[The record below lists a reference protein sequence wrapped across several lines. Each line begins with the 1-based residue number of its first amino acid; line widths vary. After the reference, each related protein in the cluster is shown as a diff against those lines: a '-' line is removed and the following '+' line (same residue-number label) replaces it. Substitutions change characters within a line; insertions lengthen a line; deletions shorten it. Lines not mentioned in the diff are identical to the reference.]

1 MYFRTPDWELTL
13 FRWMND
19 SCRNPSFD
27 IIMPLLSAPTF
38 LWTLA
43 IGAVILGAR
52 RGQAYLTTAI
62 CLGLTIGASDLSC
75 SFIKDTS
82 LRLRPYHSLASTWY
96 VDNDAWKQRPFD
108 FSGTSTRKGSSYP
121 SAHAANAA
129 AAAWVLFSTYR
140 RKAIWII
147 PVLVGLSRVYLGKHF
162 PMDVVAGWLTGL
174 AVASA
179 LQPTWLALFRQARS
193 RWIRYRLRT

>member
-1 MYFRTPDWELTL
+1 MYFRTPDWELAL

-19 SCRNPSFD
+19 SWRNPLFD
-27 IIMPLLSAPTF
+27 MIMPLLSAPIY
-38 LWTLA
+38 LWALA
-43 IGAVILGAR
+43 IVAVFLGAR
-52 RGQAYLTTAI
+52 RNQACLVTAI

-96 VDNDAWKQRPFD
+96 INGDTWKQRPGD
-108 FSGTSTRKGSSYP
+108 FSGTSASGSSYP

-147 PVLVGLSRVYLGKHF
+147 PVLVGLSRIYLGKHF
-162 PMDVVAGWLTGL
+162 PMDVVAGWLTGM

-179 LQPTWLALFRQARS
+179 LQPAWLELFRRARS
-193 RWIRYRLRT
+193 RWMRYKLRI